1 MEWSFLSNLQRQK
14 ESKNNWLGI
23 QTQINVVISLQ
34 RVLMKLKGK
43 GAVIVEITSL

>member
-1 MEWSFLSNLQRQK
+1 MKLLIKRI
-14 ESKNNWLGI
+14 KNRRKAKIIDQELA
-23 QTQINVVISLQ
+23 QINIVISLQ